1 LKAKYVLIVP
11 DGAADNPLEIFG
23 GKTVIEAADI
33 PNIDKIAIEGRQG
46 LVHTVPKGMQPG
58 SDVAMMSLLGYD
70 PRENY
75 TGRAPIEAAAQDIAL
90 EADDWVFRC
99 NLVTTADGQMAD
111 HSAGHISTKEGSE
124 LIGEFHKLVNNPQI
138 RFYPGVGYRH
148 LCVIRGMDFS
158 KIETFPPHDF
168 IGEKVSKILPKGK
181 QAQLLKELIAQSVQ
195 FFENH
200 PINRV
205 RKDLKENPVSSIWL
219 WGQGQRAFMEKF
231 SKLYAKSGAA
241 ITAVDLVRGLAKL
254 IGFDLINVQGATGYL
269 DTNFAGKGQAA
280 IEALKK
286 YDFVLVHVEAT
297 DEAGHNGSAHQKK
310 KALEM
315 IDKHIVGPVYEAIRQ
330 YENWRILVMPDHPT
344 PVEARSHCN
353 DPVPFA
359 MAGTGIKGVLQKP
372 WGETNGLA
380 SGFHIEKGSD
390 MMEYFLK
397 I

>member
-1 LKAKYVLIVP
+1 LKPKYVLIVP
-11 DGAADNPLEIFG
+11 DGAADKPLEIFG

-33 PNIDKIAIEGRQG
+33 PNIDKIAIDGRQG
-46 LVHTVPKGMQPG
+46 VVHTVPKGMPPG

-70 PRENY
+70 PQKNY
-75 TGRAPIEAAAQDIAL
+75 TGRAPIEAAAQDIPL
-90 EADDWVFRC
+90 DADDWVFRC

-111 HSAGHISTKEGSE
+111 HSAGHISTKEGAE
-124 LIGEFHKLVNNPQI
+124 LIHEFAKLVNNPQI

-148 LCVIRGMDFS
+148 LCIIRGTDFT

-168 IGEKVSKILPKGK
+168 IGEKISKILPKGK

-231 SKLYAKSGAA
+231 SKVYGKSGAV

-254 IGFDLINVQGATGYL
+254 IGFDLIDVQGATGYL
-269 DTNFAGKGQAA
+269 DTNFAGKGHAA
-280 IEALKK
+280 IEAIKK

-297 DEAGHNGSAHQKK
+297 DEAGHNGSPHQKK

-330 YENWRILVMPDHPT
+330 YETWRILVMPDHPT
-344 PVEARSHCN
+344 PVEERSHCG

>member
-1 LKAKYVLIVP
+1 LKPKYVLIVP

-23 GKTVIEAADI
+23 GKTVIEAAET

-70 PRENY
+70 PQKNY
-75 TGRAPIEAAAQDIAL
+75 TGRAPIEAAAQDIPL
-90 EADDWVFRC
+90 DADDWVFRC

-111 HSAGHISTKEGSE
+111 HSAGHISTKEGAE
-124 LIGEFHKLVNNPQI
+124 LIGEFAKLVNNPQI

-148 LCVIRGMDFS
+148 LCIMKGTDFS

-168 IGEKVSKILPKGK
+168 IGEKVTKILPKGK

-219 WGQGQRAFMEKF
+219 WGQGRRAFMEKF
-231 SKLYAKSGAA
+231 SKVYGKNGAA

-254 IGFDLINVQGATGYL
+254 IGFDLIPVQGATGYL

-297 DEAGHNGSAHQKK
+297 DEAGHNGSPHQKK

-315 IDKHIVGPVYEAIRQ
+315 IDKHIVGPVYEAMGQ
-330 YENWRILVMPDHPT
+330 YETWRILVMPDHPT
-344 PVEARSHCN
+344 PVEKRSHCD

-372 WGETNGLA
+372 WGETNSLA